1 VGVVSDGPKPE
12 LGVYCSRYASWR
24 PHTCIEL

>member
-12 LGVYCSRYASWR
+12 LGVYCSW
-24 PHTCIEL
+24 